1 MKVSG
6 FGGNL
11 VISSRKFHD
20 SSSRAMGQDG
30 TQVPSTFALPLLS
43 FPVSSSKLTTLD
55 FGWRMAFKKNR
66 DADRNRIE
74 YYNKP
79 DLK

>member
-1 MKVSG
+1 MI
-6 FGGNL
+6 GGNL
-11 VISSRKFHD
+11 VISSRRKFHD
-20 SSSRAMGQDG
+20 DSSRAMGQDG
-30 TQVPSTFALPLLS
+30 TQAPSIFALFLLS

-55 FGWRMAFKKNR
+55 FGWHFKIKGMQ